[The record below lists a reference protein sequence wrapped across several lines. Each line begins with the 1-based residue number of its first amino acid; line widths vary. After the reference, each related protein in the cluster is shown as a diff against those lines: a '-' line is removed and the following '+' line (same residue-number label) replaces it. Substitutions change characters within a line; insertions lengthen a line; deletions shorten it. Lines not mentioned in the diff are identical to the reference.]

1 MLRDFH
7 HEQTSGTEVRPGRGR
22 CQRQTGALSP
32 RGCGLPRWAGRRPV
46 SPAPAP
52 RTHVGPGQGRQRR
65 PRCPV
70 MTAQRQAS
78 PGGREQARRVPRR
91 PRGALRRAARGLWG
105 RGQAGLRH
113 RVWRPSLTRAW
124 PPCSPPGGSTPPTC
138 PARTCAP
145 RGSTTSGRSPC
156 PCTGTAGHARPR
168 RTALHAH
175 PSQTPFFVVHYFD

>member
-52 RTHVGPGQGRQRR
+52 GTHVGPGQGRQRR

-78 PGGREQARRVPRR
+78 PGGREQARCVPRR

-105 RGQAGLRH
+105 RGQAGAPPPCLAPEPDPRPAPLQSAWRFYATNLSRTDLRSTWQYYERTVTVPVYRYRRPRPPAPH
-113 RVWRPSLTRAW
+113 GPPRPSVPNTIFC
-124 PPCSPPGGSTPPTC
+124 CS
-138 PARTCAP
+138 
-145 RGSTTSGRSPC
+145 
-156 PCTGTAGHARPR
+156 
-168 RTALHAH
+168 L
-175 PSQTPFFVVHYFD
+175 F